1 MRIVAERELLAPPE
15 DVWALLAEPYHLSDW
30 WPGYASVHADRRG
43 VAEGARWQVAR
54 SRAAGLLRRPGGEG
68 SGEGMVVLTAIEP
81 LRRLGW
87 RDLQQGF
94 AAEIQL
100 AATDGRTLA
109 ALTLEAA
116 WWRLDLEGL
125 RRAPRQALARLHA
138 LCQTAASL

>member
-1 MRIVAERELLAPPE
+1 
-15 DVWALLAEPYHLSDW
+15 
-30 WPGYASVHADRRG
+30 
-43 VAEGARWQVAR
+43 
-54 SRAAGLLRRPGGEG
+54 
-68 SGEGMVVLTAIEP
+68 MVVLTAIEP

>member
-1 MRIVAERELLAPPE
+1 VRIVAERELLAPPE

-54 SRAAGLLRRPGGEG
+54 SRAAGLLRRPG
-68 SGEGMVVLTAIEP
+68 GEGMVVLTAIEP